1 MIIAN
6 NGKNDKV
13 GTKYVLLTLLSF
25 EILCVH
31 ILTLALPNIAF
42 PRNTKYDAP
51 NIHFISYTFSIMSLK
66 EPKSL
71 SVEIMNRKLTLLLF

>member
-1 MIIAN
+1 MFVKFTDSVCKYIN
-6 NGKNDKV
+6 FSL
-13 GTKYVLLTLLSF
+13 TKYSF
-25 EILCVH
+25 LNTGMIS
-31 ILTLALPNIAF
+31 
-42 PRNTKYDAP
+42 RNTKYDAP